1 MIDIRYNKT
10 DKRYLFLTGDNK
22 ELKALEKHL
31 NKIPEY
37 MFLPSFNA
45 AMRKP
50 EVFLNKL
57 RTNNGL
63 IYYCHSG
70 LWREVITFCEENN
83 IVFNR
88 EVFDDT
94 FKYTRFR
101 CSLEEFTATVDSW
114 DLNLKPRP
122 YQIEAAWKI
131 LQYNASLS
139 QLATRAGKTLIA
151 YMVFRYALEHG
162 AHNVLMIVPNINLV
176 KQGVNDMGEYKEFF
190 KTETVWAKGEYC
202 ACSNLTIGTFQSLV
216 RMLDKK
222 NKKYNPKFFD
232 KFDIVLCDEVHTAKC
247 KSIDTLLSQPFI
259 RDAKI
264 RFGFSGTLP
273 DKNSIDS
280 YKVQSLMGPMIQDIS
295 SKELMDAG
303 FITPID
309 ITQVRIHY
317 KQDTHL
323 LDQYI
328 EYGEYLC
335 SNYVTEVN
343 EKGKRVR
350 VKRAEQDFT
359 MKDEKELPV
368 VLREM
373 KKQITCGV
381 KTKNDYYS
389 AIIELCKAQG
399 SNLLNLE
406 QMILHHS
413 QDRIDKMIE
422 LLYGLDKNTIVFAHH
437 TEYLKHLYNCFTAAF
452 PGRNVYLITGQT
464 SVKKREAIIEAMLHD
479 KGAILVASYGC
490 VGTGLT
496 LKNIDYGI
504 FAQSFKSKVIV
515 LQSLGRGLCLA
526 DGKDHFYLYD
536 IVDCLPTRRLEKQG
550 VEHCKIYNKQKFVFR
565 VTDTYIQ

>member
-1 MIDIRYNKT
+1 M
-10 DKRYLFLTGDNK
+10 DKRYLFLTGDSK

-50 EVFLNKL
+50 EVFLNKM

-70 LWREVITFCEENN
+70 LWREVIAFCDENG
-83 IVFNR
+83 IMFNR
-88 EVFDDT
+88 EVFDDA

-101 CSLEEFTATVDSW
+101 CSLEEFTTTVAGW

-162 AHNVLMIVPNINLV
+162 GHNVLMIVPNITLV
-176 KQGVNDMGEYKEFF
+176 KQGVNDMSEYKEFF
-190 KTETVWAKGEYC
+190 KTETVWSKGEYC
-202 ACSNLTIGTFQSLV
+202 ECSNLTIGTFQSLV

-232 KFDIVLCDEVHTAKC
+232 KFDVVLCDEVHTAKC
-247 KSIDTLLSQPFI
+247 KSIDALLSQPFI

-273 DKNSIDS
+273 DRNTIDS

-309 ITQVRIHY
+309 ITQVRIHH
-317 KQDTHL
+317 KQDEHL

-343 EKGKRVR
+343 EKGKKVR

-359 MKDEKELPV
+359 MKDQKELPV

-373 KKQITCGV
+373 KKQILCGE
-381 KTKNDYYS
+381 KTKNDYYA
-389 AIIELCKAQG
+389 AIIEMCKAQG

-422 LLYGLDKNTIVFAHH
+422 LLYGLDKNSIVFAHH
-437 TEYLKHLYNCFTAAF
+437 TEYLKHLYQCFTAAF
-452 PGRNVYLITGQT
+452 PGRNVYLITGKT
-464 SVKKREAIIEAMLHD
+464 SAKKREAIIESMLHD
-479 KGAILVASYGC
+479 QGAILVASYGC

-504 FAQSFKSKVIV
+504 FAQSFKSKIIV

-536 IVDCLPTRRLEKQG
+536 IVDCLPTGRLESQG
-550 VEHCKIYNKQKFVFR
+550 REHCKIYKKQKFDFR
-565 VTDTYIQ
+565 TTDIYIK